1 MCTQK
6 TFSRSALSAVW
17 LTFVCLPVV
26 ASAHHTVSEF
36 GISWAEPVTVLEGSM
51 EWAGFDRDG
60 ESGQYWVNYSLLEYA
75 LSDDFSISARTAF
88 VSVFLDDEAA
98 RFGLGDSEVGA
109 KYEVYETEH
118 GELLV
123 SVGLNLEL
131 PTGDAGQELS
141 SGHFELS
148 PFITLSTAP

>member
-60 ESGQYWVNYSLLEYA
+60 ESGQYWVNYSLRICPERRLFHLGA
-75 LSDDFSISARTAF
+75 DRVRQVFWTVRAR
-88 VSVFLDDEAA
+88 VLDSGTV
-98 RFGLGDSEVGA
+98 RWGQVRGLQ
-109 KYEVYETEH
+109 TEH
-118 GELLV
+118 GELV
-123 SVGLNLEL
+123 SVGLNLESRRAM
-131 PTGDAGQELS
+131 PVKQTPVGTS
-141 SGHFELS
+141 NSHPS
-148 PFITLSTAP
+148 